1 MKVGTRLGNL
11 SSTRLA
17 LGDRKAAPPPQKKKS
32 ATRRRDDRL
41 RAATAALAK
50 VLR

>member
-17 LGDRKAAPPPQKKKS
+17 LGDRKAAPPQKKKS

-41 RAATAALAK
+41 LAATAALAK
-50 VLR
+50 VLG